1 MLLVA
6 GVINFVFPLTSKEN
20 VTKFPFIVISQVNIF
35 ISELYDTYHPAYI
48 PTYEEIDAMPYT
60 PSFIQ
65 DQPRTQPSR
74 DSTSSTV
81 PHYVYSNIKHATENC
96 KEPKVS
102 NTYGHRARKIL
113 DNYIDSYDN
122 SLEDLSVSFK
132 QENIE
137 RHMSEYQ
144 IKVSKEKQSKE
155 QLINELLAE
164 NERITEWLKQKVKK
178 KPEEKKFVIP
188 ELPNGRVM
196 VIDILSTWGDKH
208 YVGLNGIEVFGS
220 DGKVVS
226 VKMVR
231 SGFQT
236 HF

>member
-1 MLLVA
+1 M
-6 GVINFVFPLTSKEN
+6 FVFILGPYE
-20 VTKFPFIVISQVNIF
+20 
-35 ISELYDTYHPAYI
+35 TYHPAYI
-48 PTYEEIDAMPYT
+48 PTYDEIDAMPYT

-65 DQPRTQPSR
+65 DPPRTQPSR

-81 PHYVYSNIKHATENC
+81 PYYVYSNIKHATENC
-96 KEPKVS
+96 KEPTAS

-113 DNYIDSYDN
+113 DNYLGSYDD
-122 SLEDLSVSFK
+122 SMDDLSVSFR

-164 NERITEWLKQKVKK
+164 NERITEWLKQRVKGR
-178 KPEEKKFVIP
+178 PEEKKFVIP
-188 ELPNGRVM
+188 ELPSGRVM

-208 YVGLNGIEVFGS
+208 YVGLNGVDVFGS
-220 DGKVVS
+220 DGKIVS
-226 VKMVR
+226 VKMVG
-231 SGFQT
+231 SGFCYVDSFLT
-236 HF
+236 LGNPLKLKTGTKPKEVPVEY